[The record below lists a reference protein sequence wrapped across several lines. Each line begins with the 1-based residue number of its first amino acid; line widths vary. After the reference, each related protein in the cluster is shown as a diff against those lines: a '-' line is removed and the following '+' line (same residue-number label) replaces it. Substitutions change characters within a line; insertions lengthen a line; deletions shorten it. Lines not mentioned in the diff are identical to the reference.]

1 MDRPRHPDLAARLF
15 GARPE
20 AALALL
26 RAVWPGAVGE
36 ELSRRT
42 EVVALDKGVL
52 RIRVADLRWQRT
64 LQRMRRPILGRLRRV
79 AGQVAPSQLGFVT
92 GEVAASAAPA
102 PEIHPPR
109 PARDAPASVVE
120 AARAIPDAEIREP
133 FLAAA
138 ARYLER
144 FGQAGSGGGSTPPAG
159 GSTPSD

>member
-1 MDRPRHPDLAARLF
+1 MDRPRDPDLAARLF

-20 AALALL
+20 HRLALL

-42 EVVALDKGVL
+42 EVVALDNGVL
-52 RIRVADLRWQRT
+52 RIRVSDLRWQRT
-64 LQRMRRPILGRLRRV
+64 LQRMRGPILGRLRRA

-92 GEVAASAAPA
+92 GEIASAA
-102 PEIHPPR
+102 
-109 PARDAPASVVE
+109 APASTAPQQRPAAQAPATVVE

-138 ARYLER
+138 ARYFER
-144 FGQAGSGGGSTPPAG
+144 FGQAGSGGGSTP
-159 GSTPSD
+159 SD